1 MVPHDA
7 IDLGREAILT
17 ALLIGAPILL
27 VGTAVGLVI
36 GLLQALTQIQDQT
49 VSFVPKILAMVVA
62 LGVCLPWIVYRMIE
76 YSEQLIQST
85 PQSILGG

>member
-27 VGTAVGLVI
+27 VGTAVGLGI